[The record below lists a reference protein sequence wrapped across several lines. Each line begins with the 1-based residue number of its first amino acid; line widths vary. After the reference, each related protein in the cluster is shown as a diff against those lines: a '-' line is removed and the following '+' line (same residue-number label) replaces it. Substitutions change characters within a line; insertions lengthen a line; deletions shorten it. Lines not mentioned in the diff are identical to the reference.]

1 VELLPPVEAFIE
13 RQRTARLALTQE
25 AGPHIVAIR
34 FALLDGAVYTVAGD
48 GDETPGLRALYLS
61 PSVALLWDEYSEDWT
76 RLGWVEVCGRA
87 VVLDGGDEHARALA
101 ALRDRYP
108 QYRSRPLADRLVL
121 RIEPSEVRHWG
132 LREDDLLDGVE
143 TRGLNLVRTEQRIA
157 APHVTTE
164 YRAGVSTGGLSLLV
178 LDGDGLRRLPME
190 SHDETAMPDEG
201 GRMLRYRIEDL
212 EDGIYAAE
220 SVGPAEAARTTY
232 FEVTEAAV
240 RRIFESERRATQ
252 ELRRRSR

>member
-1 VELLPPVEAFIE
+1 MQLPPPVEAFIE
-13 RQRTARLALTQE
+13 RQRTARLALTAE
-25 AGPHIVAIR
+25 DGPHLLAIR
-34 FALLDGAVYTVAGD
+34 FALLDGAVVTVAGD
-48 GDETPGLRALYLS
+48 EGETPGLRALYLN
-61 PSVALLWDEYSEDWT
+61 PEAALLWDEYSEDWT
-76 RLGWVEVCGRA
+76 RLGWVEARGRA
-87 VVLDGGDEHARALA
+87 TVLDGGDEHARALS

-108 QYRSRPLADRLVL
+108 QYRSRPLTERLVI
-121 RIEPSEVRHWG
+121 RVEPVTVRHWG

-157 APHVTTE
+157 APHVITE
-164 YRAGVSTGGLSLLV
+164 YRAGVSTGALALLV
-178 LDGDGLRRLPME
+178 LSGDGLRRLAME

-220 SVGPAEAARTTY
+220 SVGPADAVRTTY
-232 FEVTEAAV
+232 LEVTEAAV

-252 ELRRRSR
+252 ELRRRAR

>member
-1 VELLPPVEAFIE
+1 VEA
-13 RQRTARLALTQE
+13 
-25 AGPHIVAIR
+25 H
-34 FALLDGAVYTVAGD
+34 
-48 GDETPGLRALYLS
+48 
-61 PSVALLWDEYSEDWT
+61 
-76 RLGWVEVCGRA
+76 GRA
-87 VVLDGGDEHARALA
+87 TVLDGGDAHARALA

-108 QYRSRPLADRLVL
+108 QYRTRPLTERLVL
-121 RIEPSEVRHWG
+121 RIEPTEARHWG

-164 YRAGVSTGGLSLLV
+164 YRAGVSTGALALLV
-178 LDGDGLRRLPME
+178 LSGDGLRRLPME

-220 SVGPAEAARTTY
+220 SVGPAEAVRTTY

-252 ELRRRSR
+252 ELRRRAR